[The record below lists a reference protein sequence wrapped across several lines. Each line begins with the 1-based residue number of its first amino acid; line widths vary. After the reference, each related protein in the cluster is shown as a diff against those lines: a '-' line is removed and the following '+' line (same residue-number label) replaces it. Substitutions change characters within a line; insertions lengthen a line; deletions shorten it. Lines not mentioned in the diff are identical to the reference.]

1 MLRFY
6 ETYNVTNNN
15 VNNYLKLNVNERIIR
30 IFFWFMSEWKIKYT
44 DMRVQ
49 HEYE

>member
-1 MLRFY
+1 MLRFKL
-6 ETYNVTNNN
+6 TMWLNNN

-30 IFFWFMSEWKIKYT
+30 IFLWFVSEWKIKYT

-49 HEYE
+49 HEYA